1 MAKADRPTV
10 VVVTL
15 TPHPEHYGDVVGL
28 LAEVIPTI
36 QQDPG
41 CLVYALH
48 EAVDHTVVL
57 VESWRNREAW
67 LAHFHLPP
75 ILRLKQDLP
84 PWLAAPA
91 RRVEMYELVG

>member
-75 ILRLKQDLP
+75 ILRLKRDLP

>member
-1 MAKADRPTV
+1 M
-10 VVVTL
+10 VVTL
-15 TPHPEHYGDVVGL
+15 TPHPEHYADVVGL
-28 LAEVIPTI
+28 LVEVIPAI

-57 VESWRNREAW
+57 VESWRDREAW
-67 LAHFHLPP
+67 LAHFNSPP

-84 PWLAAPA
+84 PWLVAPA
-91 RRVEMYELVG
+91 KRVEMYELGQ